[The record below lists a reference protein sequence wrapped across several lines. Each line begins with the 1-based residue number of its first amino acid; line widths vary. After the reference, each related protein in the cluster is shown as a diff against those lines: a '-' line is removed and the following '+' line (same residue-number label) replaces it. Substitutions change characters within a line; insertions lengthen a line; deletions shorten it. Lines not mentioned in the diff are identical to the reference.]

1 MKEQIKIDNKLIGE
15 NINLTII
22 GKSQKLIEIVG
33 LVDKIANIPINTLIT
48 GESGTGKEVAARLIH
63 NRSYRVD
70 KPFVAINCAALPE
83 SLVESELFGIEKG
96 VATGVEKRKGKI
108 ELSSGGTLF
117 LDEVGDMSLSTQ
129 AKLLRVIQEKT
140 LKRVGGQ
147 DDIRVDL
154 RLVAATNKDLVSE
167 IKRGNFRE
175 DLFYRLNEIHI
186 QMPPLRDIKECIPIL
201 VNYFLVNFSKELNK
215 RPISFDKKALQ
226 YLTDYP
232 WPGNVRE
239 LKNEVKRLA
248 VLSENDEITE
258 NDLAPHIV
266 DYSKGKKTG
275 TLDFIESGKSL
286 EDKLEEIEIQI
297 IKEALIRTGGNRVK
311 TSEILRI
318 SRQGL
323 IKKIKRYGIEEEIE
337 YSTSKQISNQISARA
352 KRIFVGREEEIA
364 VLKKSIESKPLPF
377 YVIYIHGIGGIG
389 KTFLVQKVLSS
400 MRAKIKPIT
409 LDCREIEPTEA
420 GFLSSL
426 AKQIDLDST
435 EINLTSIINKLESIE
450 ERKVMVLDTY
460 ETFGLLDTWI
470 RSEFVPKLPDSVL
483 TLIISRQ
490 PPKTA
495 WYTQSGLGSFF
506 KEIELDELSYDES
519 MEFLNLWG
527 VSTKHSE
534 KIYNFTRGHPLA
546 LELAAGA
553 FKQKPKVDITHE
565 SFPNIIRILTQEF
578 LKGVKPK
585 IREIVESVSIMR
597 RFNESI
603 LKLLLSTN
611 YSYDIFDDLLDLPF
625 VYLTNEGYILH
636 DLVRETVAKD
646 LSVRD
651 PEKYRNYRKRAWAYL
666 INESRDKKGKL
677 LWQLTADLLY
687 LIENP
692 VVRDAYFPKG
702 STNLSVEPATNRDG
716 NDIIEIAK
724 ETEPEEATYIIEDWW
739 INYPNTF
746 KVVRNSEGGVE
757 AFFMLCE
764 PQEVDQSK
772 LSRDPITQI
781 WFRHLETNPVESK
794 EKALFMRRWL
804 SKNHGEAPC
813 PGQAACWIDVKRTY
827 MELRPDLRRFYV
839 PIVDVNTYG
848 PIIAP
853 LGFILLKDREAII
866 GSVTYHSAMNDFGPE
881 SIDGWLRRLVGVE
894 LGVEN

>member
-1 MKEQIKIDNKLIGE
+1 
-15 NINLTII
+15 
-22 GKSQKLIEIVG
+22 
-33 LVDKIANIPINTLIT
+33 
-48 GESGTGKEVAARLIH
+48 
-63 NRSYRVD
+63 
-70 KPFVAINCAALPE
+70 
-83 SLVESELFGIEKG
+83 LVESELFGIEKG

-117 LDEVGDMSLSTQ
+117 LDEVGDMSLGTQ

-140 LKRVGGQ
+140 LKRVGGK

-154 RLVAATNKDLVSE
+154 RLVVATNKDLVSE

-186 QMPPLRDIKECIPIL
+186 QMPPLRDIKEDISIL
-201 VNYFLVNFSKELNK
+201 ANHFLVHFSKELNK
-215 RPISFDKKALQ
+215 RPTSFDKKALQ
-226 YLTDYP
+226 YLTDYT

-239 LKNEVKRLA
+239 LKNEVKRLGA
-248 VLSENDEITE
+248 LSENDVITE
-258 NDLAPHIV
+258 NDLAPRIV
-266 DYSKGKKTG
+266 DYSKGKKTN

-311 TSEILRI
+311 TSEILGI

-323 IKKIKRYGIEEEIE
+323 IKKIKRYGLEKEIE
-337 YSTSKQISNQISARA
+337 SSTRKQISGRILARV
-352 KRIFVGREEEIA
+352 KKIFVGRKEEITI
-364 VLKKSIESKPLPF
+364 LRKSIQSEPLTF

-389 KTFLVQKVLSS
+389 KTFLVLKTLSS
-400 MRAKIKPIT
+400 LEDKIKPIT

-426 AKQIDLDST
+426 AKQIDLEGT
-435 EINLTSIINKLESIE
+435 EINLASIINKLESIE
-450 ERKVMVLDTY
+450 ERKVIVLDTY

-470 RSEFVPKLPDSVL
+470 RSEFIPKLPDSVL

-506 KEIELDELSYDES
+506 KEIELGELSYNES
-519 MEFLNLWG
+519 MEFLNLWE
-527 VSTKHSE
+527 VSKKHSE
-534 KIYNFTRGHPLA
+534 KIYYFTRGHPLA
-546 LELAAGA
+546 LELAAVA
-553 FKQKPKVDITHE
+553 FKQKPKVDITQE

-585 IREIVESVSIMR
+585 IRDTVESVSIIR

-603 LKLLLSTN
+603 LKLLLSMD
-611 YSYDIFDDLLDLPF
+611 YSYDIFDDLLNLPF

-636 DLVRETVAKD
+636 DMVRETVAKD

-651 PEKYRNYRKRAWAYL
+651 PERYRNYRKRAWAYL
-666 INESRDKKGKL
+666 INESRGKEGKL
-677 LWQLTADLLY
+677 LWQLTADLIY

-692 VVRDAYFPKG
+692 VVRDAFFPKG

-724 ETEPEEATYIIEDWW
+724 ETEPEEAASIIEDWW

-746 KVVRNSEGGVE
+746 RVVKNSEGGVE
-757 AFFMLCE
+757 AFFMLCD

-772 LSRDPITQI
+772 LLSDPITQI
-781 WFRHLETNPVESK
+781 WLQHLETNPVESK
-794 EKALFMRRWL
+794 EKVLFMRRWL
-804 SKNHGEAPC
+804 SKNHGEARC
-813 PGQAACWIDVKRTY
+813 PGQAACWLDVKRTY
-827 MELRPDLRRFYV
+827 MELRPNLRRLYV
-839 PIVDVNTYG
+839 PVVDVSTYG
-848 PIIAP
+848 PIVAP
-853 LGFILLKDREAII
+853 LGFILLKDREAIL
-866 GSVTYHSAMNDFGPE
+866 GSVTYHSAMLDFGPE
-881 SIDGWLRRLVGVE
+881 SIDGWLRRLIGVE
-894 LGVEN
+894 LGLEN